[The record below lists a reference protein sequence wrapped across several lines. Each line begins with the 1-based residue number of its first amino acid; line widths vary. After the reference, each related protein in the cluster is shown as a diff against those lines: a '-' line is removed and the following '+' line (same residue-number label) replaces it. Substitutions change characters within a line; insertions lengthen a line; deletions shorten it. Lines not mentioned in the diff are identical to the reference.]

1 MLPLA
6 VTALDKIEMIPPIF
20 WAKALLGV
28 VGFIAV
34 VIALRKI
41 AGMNK
46 VVLAII
52 VFVVVTVVGFNWI
65 YERNEP
71 PFMTPFIDRVAPF
84 LPSKGSYG
92 GKQQTGPKV
101 QLEKPLSA
109 RNGLIS

>member
-6 VTALDKIEMIPPIF
+6 VTALDKIEKIPPSF
-20 WAKALLGV
+20 WLKALLGV
-28 VGFIAV
+28 VGFVAV
-34 VIALRKI
+34 IIALRKI

-52 VFVVVTVVGFNWI
+52 VFVVCTVVGFNWI

-71 PFMTPFIDRVAPF
+71 PFMTPFINKIAPF
-84 LPSKGSYG
+84 LPAKGSYG

-101 QLEKPLSA
+101 
-109 RNGLIS
+109 

>member
-6 VTALDKIEMIPPIF
+6 VTALDKIEKIPPIF
-20 WAKALLGV
+20 WLKALLGV

-34 VIALRKI
+34 IIALRKI

-52 VFVVVTVVGFNWI
+52 VFVVTTVVGFNWI

-71 PFMTPFIDRVAPF
+71 PFMTPFINKIAPF
-84 LPSKGSYG
+84 LPSKGSYS

-101 QLEKPLSA
+101 
-109 RNGLIS
+109 